1 MDECWGKKKGSP
13 AFWFIFFFL
22 LRITFIALKFSR
34 EVFVFLQCFL
44 FVSPLSIQSLLF
56 DDCAE
61 SIEPPT
67 CIDTIDSRSKL
78 PPRTPL
84 SSIFLTKSTR
94 AFLSLWRLVDDI
106 NTSEKE
112 SDETLDKRPVD
123 VLDNDCYQT
132 TWSAVTKLNERALF
146 GVMSTRILMKRRC
159 AWEIN

>member
-1 MDECWGKKKGSP
+1 MSVGEKKGEPGFLIYIFLPSP
-13 AFWFIFFFL
+13 YYLHCIEIFERSLRFPTIFPFCFASFNSVSFIWRL
-22 LRITFIALKFSR
+22 RGEHRITDLYR
-34 EVFVFLQCFL
+34 HNRQ
-44 FVSPLSIQSLLF
+44 PG
-56 DDCAE
+56 
-61 SIEPPT
+61 
-67 CIDTIDSRSKL
+67 SKL

-94 AFLSLWRLVDDI
+94 AFLSLWRLVNDI
-106 NTSEKE
+106 YTSEKE

-123 VLDNDCYQT
+123 VLDNDCYQM